1 MAKILI
7 IDDVHPALQNALLEK
22 GHEISYLPTIKA
34 NEVADLLIDIEV
46 LVLRSKLKITR
57 EIIEKNAPVLR
68 IIARAGA
75 GVDEIDADFLAKR
88 NIQLLNAPE
97 GNRQAVAEH
106 VLGMLLSLLNNLTIA
121 NEEVKSKIWK
131 REENRGIE
139 LAGKTVGII
148 GFGNNGK
155 AFGNLLAAFGCTILY
170 YDIKNDNFE
179 SKHISSTTIEE
190 IQNQADII
198 SFHTPLTSITK
209 NYFSK
214 TFIEGFKKPF
224 WLLNASRG
232 EIASFENIIWGIQ
245 KNKILGAALDVLENE
260 KFSNYT
266 EVQIKQFEYLSSL
279 PNVIFSPH
287 VAGWTVESYQKIS
300 EVLATKIIQQLN
312 NLPNK

>member
-1 MAKILI
+1 MAKVLI
-7 IDDVHPALQNALLEK
+7 IDDVHPALQDALIDN
-22 GHEISYLPTIKA
+22 GHEINYLPTIKA
-34 NEVADLLIDIEV
+34 DEVADLLIDVEV

-57 EIIEKNAPVLR
+57 EIIENHAPVLK

-75 GVDEIDADFLAKR
+75 GVDEIDADFLANR

-121 NEEVKSKIWK
+121 NEEVRSKIWK

-170 YDIKNDNFE
+170 YDITTQTQ
-179 SKHISSTTIEE
+179 ISDIANKSTLEE
-190 IQNQADII
+190 IQKKAKIL
-198 SFHTPLTSITK
+198 SFHTPLTPFTHNYLTK
-209 NYFSK
+209 E
-214 TFIEGFKKPF
+214 FIESFQNPF

-232 EIASFENIIWGIQ
+232 QVAPLENIVWGL
-245 KNKILGAALDVLENE
+245 KNNKILGAGLDVLENE
-260 KFSNYT
+260 KFNTYSDT
-266 EVQIKQFEYLSSL
+266 QLQDFEYLVSN
-279 PNVIFSPH
+279 PKVIFSPH
-287 VAGWTVESYQKIS
+287 VAGWTHESYKKIS
-300 EVLATKIIQQLN
+300 EVLAQKIIKTLNTTKI
-312 NLPNK
+312 